1 MELLLMI
8 KNIFLFIFFIIISI
22 SGLRAEETGGGTK
35 YGILIDLGLGFANNL
50 RLADRL
56 NARSD
61 FYSAALNANA
71 EKKEPVLYAGLD
83 IEPRIFFEK
92 LVLAPSFGFYSVS
105 GGTREINSA
114 SGKYSSELKLNV
126 AALRL
131 SLYYKIDTGKSSYI
145 LLGGGM
151 GLYSSTIE
159 EKESYRNDVTPAA
172 SFNVSD
178 KDKRGTL
185 GWHSVIEY
193 NYMLGSVP
201 LSVGL
206 MSRFVEFYSFR
217 VNEDRYPGKFS
228 GGLTGIFLYI
238 GTGYIF

>member
-1 MELLLMI
+1 MI
-8 KNIFLFIFFIIISI
+8 KNIYLFIFIIILSI
-22 SGLRAEETGGGTK
+22 SGLRAEEKGGGTK
-35 YGILIDLGLGFANNL
+35 YGLMIDLGVGFASNL

-61 FYSAALNANA
+61 FYEIAFNGKA

-92 LVLAPSFGFYSVS
+92 LVLAPSFGVYGVS
-105 GGTREINSA
+105 SGTREINSA
-114 SGKYSSELKLNV
+114 SGKYSSELNFKV
-126 AALRL
+126 TALRL
-131 SLYYKIDTGKSSYI
+131 SLYYKIETGKSSFI

-151 GLYSSTIE
+151 GLYSGTIE

-172 SFNVSD
+172 SFSVSG
-178 KDKRGTL
+178 KDKRGAL

-193 NYMLGSVP
+193 NYMLGPVS
-201 LSVGL
+201 LSAGV

-217 VNEDRYPGKFS
+217 ANEDRYPGKFS
-228 GGLTGIFLYI
+228 GGLTGVFLYI